1 MHQMK
6 IQIERSVRH
15 YDRAIL
21 VWHRKLLV
29 PAMTVADSEG
39 YYRPMPEQYGPW
51 YIVGVRH
58 EEPTDA

>member
-1 MHQMK
+1 MK

-39 YYRPMPEQYGPW
+39 YYRPMPEQYDPW